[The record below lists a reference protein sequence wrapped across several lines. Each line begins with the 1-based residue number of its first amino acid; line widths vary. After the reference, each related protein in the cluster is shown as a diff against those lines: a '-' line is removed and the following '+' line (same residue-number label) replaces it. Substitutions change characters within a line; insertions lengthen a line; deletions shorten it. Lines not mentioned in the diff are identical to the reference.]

1 MPKFKHSM
9 KTLNPI
15 EFIKGLYGI
24 IEGKVYLPES
34 LKENPV
40 LHVLLNRRSVRKF
53 REYDIP
59 EDVFNVILEAARL
72 APSTV
77 NLQSW
82 TFGVYDQTGWKKI
95 FGKSIPLN
103 ANRAVIVMGD
113 VHRLRGLIDE
123 FPHKPLVEYT
133 LAVIN
138 ASIAAYAMNIAAE
151 ACGVASVM
159 LSETGQSGFYDAQYL
174 KKKLKLPDGVFPIMT
189 IVFGYPKG
197 KPLGMP
203 PKLPIEEITF
213 FHQYKE
219 SDRKV
224 MEDWLKQM
232 MAGYRAM
239 RITDS
244 FKEQIRRYVSKIDAA
259 EKGLRE
265 LIFYKPEEPPHKE

>member
-1 MPKFKHSM
+1 M

-24 IEGKVYLPES
+24 LEGKVYLPES

-40 LHVLLNRRSVRKF
+40 LHVLLRRRSVRKF
-53 REYDIP
+53 MEHDIP
-59 EDVFNVILEAARL
+59 EDVFKVILEAARV

-82 TFGVYDQTGWKKI
+82 TFGVYDRASWKKT
-95 FGKSIPLN
+95 FGRSIPLH
-103 ANRAVIVMGD
+103 ANRAVIIMGD
-113 VHRLRGLIDE
+113 AHRVRMVLDE
-123 FPHKPLVEYT
+123 FPHKPLIEYT

-174 KKKLKLPDGVFPIMT
+174 KKKLKLPDGVFPLMT

-197 KPLGMP
+197 KPLRMP
-203 PKLPIEEITF
+203 PKFPIEEITF
-213 FHQYKE
+213 FHQYRE

-224 MEDWLKQM
+224 MEGWLKQM
-232 MAGYRAM
+232 MAGYRAL

-244 FKEQIRRYVSKIDAA
+244 FKAQLRRYVSKIDAA
-259 EKGLRE
+259 EKGLRD
-265 LIFYKPEEPPHKE
+265 LIFYKPEEPQSKSHQE